1 MTSESLWKCQAL
13 FRDTILAEWNVGRVE
28 RDPDAGVIRVLP
40 HGRGSGDPG
49 PGEQLGGERS
59 FSPRESDPEK
69 RVPFILSSFFF
80 FFALSLIKHLKC
92 KCCFLFVLL
101 ARKESGFLCPSLA
114 GY

>member
-49 PGEQLGGERS
+49 PGEQLGGGTFFLSERIGS
-59 FSPRESDPEK
+59 REKGAVYSL
-69 RVPFILSSFFF
+69 VFFF
-80 FFALSLIKHLKC
+80 FL
-92 KCCFLFVLL
+92 CFVTDQTL
-101 ARKESGFLCPSLA
+101 EM
-114 GY
+114 

>member
-1 MTSESLWKCQAL
+1 MTQMLVSFECCPTGAAPVTRAPASSW
-13 FRDTILAEWNVGRVE
+13 
-28 RDPDAGVIRVLP
+28 
-40 HGRGSGDPG
+40 
-49 PGEQLGGERS
+49 GGERS

-69 RVPFILSSFFF
+69 RVPFILVFFF

>member
-28 RDPDAGVIRVLP
+28 RDSDAGVIRVLT

-49 PGEQLGGERS
+49 PGEQLGGNVLSLRENRIPRKGCRL
-59 FSPRESDPEK
+59 FSR
-69 RVPFILSSFFF
+69 LFF

>member
-49 PGEQLGGERS
+49 PGEQLRGGTFFLSERIGS
-59 FSPRESDPEK
+59 REKGAVYSL
-69 RVPFILSSFFF
+69 VFFF
-80 FFALSLIKHLKC
+80 FSL
-92 KCCFLFVLL
+92 
-101 ARKESGFLCPSLA
+101 LCH
-114 GY
+114 

>member
-49 PGEQLGGERS
+49 PGEQLGENVLSLRENRI
-59 FSPRESDPEK
+59 PRK
-69 RVPFILSSFFF
+69 GCRLCLFFF

>member
-1 MTSESLWKCQAL
+1 MTQMLVSFECCPTGAAPVTRAPASSWGGTFFLSERIGSREKGAVYSL
-13 FRDTILAEWNVGRVE
+13 V
-28 RDPDAGVIRVLP
+28 
-40 HGRGSGDPG
+40 
-49 PGEQLGGERS
+49 
-59 FSPRESDPEK
+59 
-69 RVPFILSSFFF
+69 FFF